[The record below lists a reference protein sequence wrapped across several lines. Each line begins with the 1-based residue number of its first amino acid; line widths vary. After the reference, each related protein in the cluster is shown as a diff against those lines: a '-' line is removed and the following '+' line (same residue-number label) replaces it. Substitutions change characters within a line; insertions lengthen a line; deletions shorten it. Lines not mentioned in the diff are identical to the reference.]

1 MGMYFDNR
9 YTRRSNDFY
18 SSEQY
23 EADCNNWGIPNKY
36 YLGNTPLNESLLYL
50 NTLIPMYKKKY
61 DIEKLTFI
69 TLTDGSGNYP
79 RGNIV
84 GESEKKKK
92 KTEVYDLDGN
102 KFTARHNITENL
114 LNHIKKSHGA
124 NVIGFYIVKRVRRWD
139 IEKYI
144 TNYTDFSDKMAKY
157 NVLRKQM
164 TKDKAIAVDAEGY
177 HKFFILDGKKLD
189 IQNFDMNQEQVK
201 KGTPSELK
209 RIFGK
214 SMQNRLVSRVVL
226 NKFIQEVA

>member
-1 MGMYFDNR
+1 MVLDPIVIQIKPN
-9 YTRRSNDFY
+9 
-18 SSEQY
+18 
-23 EADCNNWGIPNKY
+23 ANWGIPSRY
-36 YLGNTPLNESLLYL
+36 YLGNTPLNESLIYL
-50 NTLIPMYKKKY
+50 NKLIPMYKKKY

-84 GESEKKKK
+84 GENENRDWE
-92 KTEVYDLDGN
+92 KTEVYNLDGK
-102 KFTARHNITENL
+102 KFTSRSNITENL

-144 TNYTDFSDKMAKY
+144 TNYTDYSDKIAKY
-157 NVLRKQM
+157 NAMRKQM

-189 IQNFDMNQEQVK
+189 IQNFDMNQETVK
-201 KGTPSELK
+201 KGTASELK

-214 SMQNRLVSRVVL
+214 SMANRLVSRVVL

>member
-1 MGMYFDNR
+1 
-9 YTRRSNDFY
+9 
-18 SSEQY
+18 
-23 EADCNNWGIPNKY
+23 
-36 YLGNTPLNESLLYL
+36 
-50 NTLIPMYKKKY
+50 MYKKKY

-84 GESEKKKK
+84 GENENRDWE
-92 KTEVYDLDGN
+92 KTEVYNLDGK
-102 KFTARHNITENL
+102 KFTSRSNITENL

-144 TNYTDFSDKMAKY
+144 TNYTDYSDKIAKY
-157 NVLRKQM
+157 NAMRKQM
-164 TKDKAIAVDAEGY
+164 TKDKAIAVNAEGY
-177 HKFFILDGKKLD
+177 HKFFLLDGKKLD
-189 IQNFDMNQEQVK
+189 IQNFDMKQETVK
-201 KGTPSELK
+201 KGTASELK